1 MSKTEE
7 SILKQAYASF
17 NARDIDGVLKLM
29 HTDAD
34 WPNGWEGGRVHG
46 HDEVRDYWTRQWA
59 VLDPHVEP
67 VGFQP
72 DDSGRTVVD
81 VHTVVRDQSGKI
93 VADERIK
100 HAYVIEDGLIL
111 SMEIEKA

>member
-1 MSKTEE
+1 MSKVEE
-7 SILKQAYASF
+7 AILKQAYASF
-17 NARDIDGVLKLM
+17 NARDIEGVLKLM
-29 HTDAD
+29 HADVD

-46 HDEVRDYWTRQWA
+46 HSEVRDYWTRQWA

-67 VGFQP
+67 VGFRQ

-93 VADERIK
+93 IADESIK
-100 HAYVIEDGLIL
+100 HAYVIEAGLIR
-111 SMEIEKA
+111 SMEIEKP